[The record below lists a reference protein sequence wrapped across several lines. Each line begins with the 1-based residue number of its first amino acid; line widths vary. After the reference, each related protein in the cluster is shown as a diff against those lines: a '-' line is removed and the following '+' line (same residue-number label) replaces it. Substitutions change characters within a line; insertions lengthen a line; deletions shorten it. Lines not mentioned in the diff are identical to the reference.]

1 MKKRKPEPP
10 KQTKFEMMDRL
21 LFLYGSALIDQERF
35 QSDMVK
41 RGFTQDDIDEWCKQ
55 YYAKDQSDADRG

>member
-21 LFLYGSALIDQERF
+21 LMLYGSAMIEREQF
-35 QSDMVK
+35 ESDMTK
-41 RGFTQDDIDEWCKQ
+41 RGFTQDDIDEWLKQ
-55 YYAKDQSDADRG
+55 YYAKENQPDAH